1 MTKTFRQIRKP
12 SIVKS
17 SAAVF
22 GSSLAGL
29 ILIPILLGNLS
40 SLMWYNVVLSP
51 PLAGQLPLSWV
62 TTDWSMGP
70 LRRVSSIAFPADAGR
85 TAEVLGIRSA
95 PSWTLAATKQP
106 TLNGE
111 IIFESAT
118 GFPFV
123 MAKHARR
130 HAPLTTLGRGVQIYV
145 EISPFNWTGLN
156 GPATE
161 PTRWVWWGIVGNL
174 IVWALI
180 GLGAQRVFVAWRGK
194 VERRRADKGLCRS
207 CKYPL
212 NALDRCPEC
221 GREAPADAQRA

>member
-1 MTKTFRQIRKP
+1 MKKP
-12 SIVKS
+12 WTPSPVRAMI
-17 SAAVF
+17 
-22 GSSLAGL
+22 GSCLLGL
-29 ILIPILLGNLS
+29 LVVPILLANLS
-40 SLMWYNVVLSP
+40 SLLWYNVVLVP
-51 PLAGQLPLSWV
+51 PLPGTGALSWV
-62 TTDWSMGP
+62 SIDWTMGP
-70 LRRVSSIAFPADAGR
+70 LRRVSSMAVPVDAGR
-85 TAEVLGIRSA
+85 MGDNLGLREVA
-95 PSWTLAATKQP
+95 PWTLAAANPP
-106 TLNGE
+106 TVNGE

-130 HAPLTTLGRGVQIYV
+130 HAPLAAPGRGAQIYV

-161 PTRWVWWGIVGNL
+161 PTRWVWMGILRNMV
-174 IVWALI
+174 VWALI
-180 GLGAQRVFVAWRGK
+180 GLIAQRILMAWRGK
-194 VERRRADKGLCRS
+194 VERRRAARGLCRS